1 MAARYAVIR
10 YLDCQRPIAST
21 RVQGLY
27 QSVAT
32 RFRCSARSNLCNA
45 RIAMINLAASPTAS
59 PAVHTP
65 PMAPGVQ
72 WTSDSCAIDAPPD
85 NDLDPSPDV
94 QWPPEAART
103 GLCGA
108 VSPRVVAL
116 AEGGYRLYYSQILP
130 RTGLPAIAN
139 DYDDATTRILSATS
153 IDGAT
158 WEPESGVRPS
168 PRQGGAGDYRVSS
181 SEVVP
186 VLGESGK
193 LRMYFECCSGTQS
206 QPNSIRS
213 ALSEDGLNWEVERGN
228 RIEVKGSNVSA
239 SRRPS
244 CRRCGPKKP
253 RVLFSDCASK

>member
-1 MAARYAVIR
+1 M
-10 YLDCQRPIAST
+10 
-21 RVQGLY
+21 Y

-32 RFRCSARSNLCNA
+32 RLRCSARSNLCNA

-72 WTSDSCAIDAPPD
+72 WTSDSGAIDAPPD

-116 AEGGYRLYYSQILP
+116 AEGGYRLYYTQILP
-130 RTGLPAIAN
+130 RTGIPAIAN

-186 VLGESGK
+186 VPGESGK

-206 QPNSIRS
+206 
-213 ALSEDGLNWEVERGN
+213 
-228 RIEVKGSNVSA
+228 
-239 SRRPS
+239 
-244 CRRCGPKKP
+244 
-253 RVLFSDCASK
+253 